1 MPSDAAERWFELAA
15 RFAIPEFLTDKAT
28 PAVAVGQLRQAT
40 WAHADAMVLVER
52 IDDEAALARV
62 YPASV
67 EPGVASSDAVIIE
80 AADIELA
87 TAVSIFPS
95 HAQWI
100 PFASLDALLA
110 TLAPSLL
117 EAARNAAA
125 THPGSRS
132 ESGTARV
139 EELLEA
145 VGTLEEA
152 PRLEPSTVASS
163 DVRIDIDLGVVMDTL
178 SCTQS
183 RAMDILF
190 GTELISVS
198 EADML
203 SEVSGIPSTVILTA
217 VEPLPADL
225 VRELQEPRW
234 RPRIRRRAVDGDEQA
249 SRLRLGYDTYQLAA
263 RQHGEGR
270 DIWRQRLETLLAGDE
285 D

>member
-1 MPSDAAERWFELAA
+1 MPSDAAERWSELAA
-15 RFAIPEFLTDKAT
+15 QFAIPEFLTGNAT
-28 PAVAVGQLRQAT
+28 PAVAEGQLRQAT
-40 WAHADAMVLVER
+40 WAHADAMVLIER
-52 IDDEAALARV
+52 IDDDAALAHV

-67 EPGVASSDAVIIE
+67 EPGLPSNTAVIIE
-80 AADIELA
+80 AADSELA
-87 TAVSIFPS
+87 TPVSIFPS
-95 HAQWI
+95 HARWI

-110 TLAPSLL
+110 TVTPTLL
-117 EAARNAAA
+117 ETARNTAA
-125 THPGSRS
+125 TSHGSWAEPGI
-132 ESGTARV
+132 TV
-139 EELLEA
+139 EELFEA
-145 VGTLEEA
+145 VDTFEEA
-152 PRLEPSTVASS
+152 PRLEPPTAPSI

-190 GTELISVS
+190 GTEPISVS

-203 SEVSGIPSTVILTA
+203 SEVSGISSAVILTA

-234 RPRIRRRAVDGDEQA
+234 RPRIRRRAVDGDEQT

-263 RQHGEGR
+263 RQQGEGR
-270 DIWRQRLETLLAGDE
+270 DIWRQRLETLLAGEE

>member
-1 MPSDAAERWFELAA
+1 MPSDAAERWSELAA
-15 RFAIPEFLTDKAT
+15 HFAIPEFLTGIST

-40 WAHADAMVLVER
+40 WAHADAMVLIER
-52 IDDEAALARV
+52 IDDEAALAHV

-67 EPGVASSDAVIIE
+67 EPGVANSAAVIIE
-80 AADIELA
+80 AADIEIA

-95 HAQWI
+95 HALWI

-110 TLAPSLL
+110 TLAPTLL
-117 EAARNAAA
+117 HTARKAAA
-125 THPGSRS
+125 TSPSSRA
-132 ESGTARV
+132 ESINTRV
-139 EELLEA
+139 EELFEA
-145 VGTLEEA
+145 VDTLEEA

-163 DVRIDIDLGVVMDTL
+163 DERIDIDLGVVMDTL

-203 SEVSGIPSTVILTA
+203 SEVSGIPSTVILTT
-217 VEPLPADL
+217 VEPLPAEL
-225 VRELQEPRW
+225 ARELQEPRW
-234 RPRIRRRAVDGDEQA
+234 RPRIRRRAIDGDEQA
-249 SRLRLGYDTYQLAA
+249 SRLRLGYDAYQLAA
-263 RQHGEGR
+263 RQQGEGR
-270 DIWRQRLETLLAGDE
+270 DIWRQRLETLLAGEE